1 MTVTRKWNL
10 CSRFRL
16 DPGPETRVTPAVQLW
31 NCMLIW
37 NETHLLMQKTPSL
50 FSSKQSQRKLTFQ
63 AFLHQAFSHLFS
75 VRNSSSCMSQCCFCV
90 SDHLV
95 TKRSLSLRSTLRQ
108 CHRLVWPSW
117 LRCPRVSPT
126 KELAWTLPV
135 ATSAPQRCCHSA
147 GLIPFPRNYWA
158 TWRKEE
164 VQTLSAPSC
173 SSSQGQVLLTTL
185 PGRRPRYDPEH
196 GRFG

>member
-1 MTVTRKWNL
+1 MHPMYLFVWKSWEI
-10 CSRFRL
+10 
-16 DPGPETRVTPAVQLW
+16 D
-31 NCMLIW
+31 
-37 NETHLLMQKTPSL
+37 LLMQKNPPYFLANIPSINLL
-50 FSSKQSQRKLTFQ
+50 FKLFCIK
-63 AFLHQAFSHLFS
+63 HSPICLFS
-75 VRNSSSCMSQCCFCV
+75 VRNTSSCMPQCCFCV

-95 TKRSLSLRSTLRQ
+95 TKRSLSLRSILRQ

-126 KELAWTLPV
+126 KELAWTLLI

-147 GLIPFPRNYWA
+147 GLIRFPRNYWA

-173 SSSQGQVLLTTL
+173 SGSQGQVLLTML
-185 PGRRPRYDPEH
+185 LGRRHRYDPEH
-196 GRFG
+196 GCFS